1 MGWQIRPLPGLPMPD
16 HPFAVAARSFDKA
29 SETFIRHHATAL
41 APGRTALLQVEPG
54 APDPALVPGPCLTA
68 FPERTSRWFSRNS
81 AEKRT
86 AAFLRDQGVRTLLA
100 EYGQVGVAVA
110 PAAAMAGCRLFVHFH
125 GHDATSYV
133 LRPGVRDR
141 YAALFAQAE
150 GLFTPSRYIA
160 ERLAAI
166 GAPRDRITVSPC
178 GVDPGR
184 FPPGRPA
191 PGRLL
196 SVGRLV
202 EKKSPLS
209 TLRAFRL
216 ARAEA
221 PGLRLDMVGDG
232 PLLEPARAFVA
243 EAGLG
248 DAVTLHGAQPHGVVQ
263 RLMSEASIFLQHSVT
278 ASTGDCEG
286 LPVAV
291 LEAMSAALP
300 VVSTWHSGIPE
311 AVVEG
316 ETGRLVMEYDVQGM
330 AAAILDLHRNA
341 ARAAAM
347 GAAGRQR
354 VLGRFTQKHTVSI
367 LRGAMGLPD

>member
-1 MGWQIRPLPGLPMPD
+1 MPD
-16 HPFAVAARSFDKA
+16 HAFAVAARSFDKA

-54 APDPALVPGPCLTA
+54 APDPAVVPGPCLAA
-68 FPERTSRWFSRNS
+68 FTERTSRWFSRNS
-81 AEKRT
+81 AERRT
-86 AAFLRDQGVRTLLA
+86 VAFLRDQGVRTILA

-125 GHDATSYV
+125 GHDATSY
-133 LRPGVRDR
+133 LQRAGVRDR

-178 GVDPGR
+178 GVDPTR
-184 FPPGRPA
+184 FPPGQPE

-196 SVGRLV
+196 SVGRFV

-216 ARAEA
+216 ARTEA

-232 PLLEPARAFVA
+232 PLLEEARAFVA
-243 EAGLG
+243 GAGLTG
-248 DAVTLHGAQPHGVVQ
+248 AVTLHGAQPHEVVQ
-263 RLMSEASIFLQHSVT
+263 RLMAGAAMFLQHSVT

-311 AVVEG
+311 AVVQG
-316 ETGRLVMEYDVQGM
+316 ETGLLVPEYDAEGM
-330 AAAILDLHRNA
+330 AAAILALHRDA
-341 ARAAAM
+341 TRAAAM

-354 VLGRFTQKHTVSI
+354 VLDRFTQDHTVAN